1 MAIDVMSQLLI
12 NKPKAEVAS
21 YALDP
26 HNDPLWV
33 SGIVESEMLTDPPL
47 AQGSQVERVASF
59 LGKRIQYIL
68 EVVDWEPGSRMGMHS
83 IKGPF
88 SMGVTH
94 EFEEAP
100 SEMGE
105 LGTLARIRGKGE
117 ASGLFKLASPL
128 LAQTVKKSI
137 GKDCKSLKEIMDAR
151 SPGSVTWLPVSKSRD
166 FIQGRGKSCHY

>member
-1 MAIDVMSQLLI
+1 MAIDVKAQLLI
-12 NKPKAEVAS
+12 NKPKDEVAA
-21 YALDP
+21 YATNP

-33 SGIVESEMLTDPPL
+33 SGIVESKMLTEPPL

-88 SMGVTH
+88 PMDVTY

-100 SEMGE
+100 SQMVE
-105 LGTLARIRGKGE
+105 LGTLARIRVQGE
-117 ASGLFKLASPL
+117 ASGFFKLASPL
-128 LAQTVKKSI
+128 LAQMVKKSI
-137 GKDCKSLKEIMDAR
+137 GKDLKNLKQILEPAWRQD
-151 SPGSVTWLPVSKSRD
+151 S
-166 FIQGRGKSCHY
+166 